1 MELTEYIRKPFIV
14 EAVEITKENIEEVA
28 VYVGDVVYDEND
40 EPMFI
45 DVDKQLVPGVTRAYI
60 GFFMTKMGDHIR
72 CYSRR
77 VFFDQ
82 FTMLNDDIQKW
93 VDFLEKQN
101 PERRVNASGR

>member
-14 EAVEITKENIEEVA
+14 EAIEITEENVEDVA
-28 VYVGDVVYDEND
+28 VYIGDVVYDDND
-40 EPMFI
+40 KVMFI
-45 DVDKQLVPGVTRAYI
+45 DVDKNLVPGVNRVYLGFYMTR
-60 GFFMTKMGDHIR
+60 MGDHIR

-93 VDFLEKQN
+93 VDFLEKTT
-101 PERRVNASGR
+101 PGKKKAS